1 MAADEGKRKIAAIL
15 AADVAGYSRLM
26 ADDDRATVRTLT
38 EYREVFAAHIATH
51 QGRVVDTAGDS
62 VLATFESVIEAA
74 EAAVE
79 IQRELGQ
86 RNEALAGHRR
96 MYFRMGVNL
105 GDIIERDDGTI
116 YGDGVNVAAR
126 LEGLAEPGGVMVS
139 ESAHLHTEDKLGV
152 GVEYIGEHEVKNIP
166 RPVKAYRLLLDGAA
180 PSAAPPKP
188 ARRTKLIAGAAI
200 AAAVVA
206 GLAVW
211 GLTLRVEAPQM
222 VMADGTPTDDP
233 VLAIPRG
240 PSVAVLP
247 FDELTDNPPHPHLAD
262 GISSQIVS
270 NFTAFSD
277 LFVFA
282 LDSTRPLKEAQAS
295 PAAVREAL
303 GADYVVQGSVQQSN
317 DVVRVTVDLINAE
330 SGEQVW
336 SNRYESD
343 IVADRLFN
351 MQDEI
356 ATQIVGELGSN
367 ASGIMAEDMR
377 RLKRNSPSEMSAYD
391 CVLMEMNY
399 WNVRTP
405 EAHAEVRDCLERA
418 VEAEPNYARAWASL
432 AWNYSDEF
440 MVAYNTRPGAEQRA
454 VDAAR
459 RAVNLDPTAYNTNAL
474 SQMLYWTGDYDQ
486 FRIHAKRA
494 LTLNSNDA
502 AILNEVAFSYAGLGE
517 IDLADQLMQKA
528 LKLNPNP
535 PAVWFWA
542 QYHIEIGRRDFD
554 AALTAA
560 EKLYVEDFYFSHAA
574 LAAAYIGLERQA
586 DAERAMQRTLALR
599 PDWTVPIAREEM
611 ARFVPWPGLLDYYT
625 DAMRQ
630 AGLPEAAPQPERPVI
645 AVLPFDNLSG
655 DPKQDYFADGLSEE
669 IITALTRFRDLLV
682 IAGESTFAYK
692 GQDRDAR
699 DVGQELNAG
708 YVLGG
713 SVRRS
718 GERIR
723 VSVKL
728 LDAESGGNLWA
739 ETFERDATA
748 SDLFAIQDEITD
760 RVVGL
765 IAAAHGTISRDA
777 AMDRERDPPAS
788 DSAYDC
794 VLKHYVFNRVAT
806 AENHAIARDCLEK
819 TVESYPNY
827 AAAWVGLADLYMEEE
842 LQGHNTRPNSI
853 ERAAE
858 AARRAVS
865 LDPMDAR
872 GHILLAWASSFL
884 QDWDTTR
891 QHADE
896 AIERNSRDAMV
907 LNYAALIYSHLGE
920 WRQGFE
926 LGTKA
931 IRLNPSHPGWYNWS
945 IVHYYFAEGDYENAL
960 PYARQL
966 GDEWWFWTHAQVAA
980 ILAHLGRAEEARA
993 ALDRALALKPDL
1005 GDAFWSEVR
1014 FFFSVPA
1021 TNAMVEDFAAG
1032 LRKAGLAIPP
1042 EPVEVQ

>member
-1 MAADEGKRKIAAIL
+1 VTADEGKRKIAAIL

-38 EYREVFAAHIATH
+38 DYREVFAEHIATH
-51 QGRVVDTAGDS
+51 HGRIVDTAGDS

-79 IQRELGQ
+79 IQRALAE

-152 GVEYIGEHEVKNIP
+152 GVSYIGEHEVKNIP
-166 RPVKAYRLLLDGAA
+166 RPVKAYRLLLDDAEPSPA
-180 PSAAPPKP
+180 PAKP
-188 ARRTKLIAGAAI
+188 ARRTKLIAAAAI

-211 GLTLRVEAPQM
+211 DLTLRVEAPQM

-233 VLAIPRG
+233 VLAMPRG
-240 PSVAVLP
+240 PSIAVLP
-247 FDELTDNPPHPHLAD
+247 FDELTENPPHPHLAE
-262 GISSQIVS
+262 GVTRQVVA
-270 NFTAFSD
+270 NFTNFAD

-282 LDSTRPLKEAQAS
+282 LDATRPLKEVGATPGEIRKS
-295 PAAVREAL
+295 L
-303 GADYVVQGSVQQSN
+303 GADYIVQGSVQQSSN
-317 DVVRVTVDLINAE
+317 SVRITTSLIKTDDGA
-330 SGEQVW
+330 QVW
-336 SNRYESD
+336 SNRYDANLSTEQVFAIQDD
-343 IVADRLFN
+343 ISAK
-351 MQDEI
+351 
-356 ATQIVGELGSN
+356 IVGALGSGF
-367 ASGIMAEDMR
+367 SGVFAEDLKA
-377 RLKRNSPSEMSAYD
+377 LKRDPPPTMSAYD
-391 CVLMEMNY
+391 CVLLEMDY

-405 EAHAEVRDCLERA
+405 EAHAETRDCLESA
-418 VEAEPNYARAWASL
+418 VEREPEYARAWVSL
-432 AWNYSDEF
+432 AWMYYDEF
-440 MVAYNTRPGAEQRA
+440 MVGYNALPDAEQRA
-454 VDAAR
+454 LDAAR
-459 RAVNLDPTAYNTNAL
+459 HAVTLEPSAYVKATLASIL
-474 SQMLYWTGDYDQ
+474 HATGDYEQ
-486 FRIHAKRA
+486 FRKHAKAA
-494 LTLNSNDA
+494 LLLNSNDA
-502 AILNEVAFSYAGLGE
+502 LLLKEIAFGFAGLGE
-517 IDLADQLMQKA
+517 LELANQLWEKA

-535 PAVWFWA
+535 PADWYWT
-542 QYHIEIGRRDFD
+542 QYHIETGRRDFE

-560 EKLYVEDFYFSHAA
+560 EKLYVEDFYFAHAA
-574 LAAAYIGLERQA
+574 LAVAYIGLGRQE
-586 DAERAMQRTLALR
+586 DAERAMQRTLELR
-599 PDWTVPIAREEM
+599 PDWTVPIARKEM
-611 ARFVPWPGLLDYYT
+611 ARFVPWPGLLDYYV
-625 DAMRQ
+625 DAHRK
-630 AGLPEAAPQPERPVI
+630 AGLPEEAPQPERPVI

-655 DPKQDYFADGLSEE
+655 DPSQDYFVDGLSEE

-692 GQDRDAR
+692 GHDSDAR
-699 DVGQELNAG
+699 NVGQELGAG
-708 YVLGG
+708 YVLSG

-718 GERIR
+718 GDRIR

-728 LDAESGGNLWA
+728 LDAENGGNLWA
-739 ETFERDATA
+739 ETFERNTTV

-760 RVVGL
+760 AVVGR

-777 AMDRERDPPAS
+777 AMDRERHPPAS

-806 AENHAIARDCLEK
+806 AENHAIARDCLED
-819 TVESYPNY
+819 TVARDPTY

-842 LQGHNTRPNSI
+842 LQGHNARPNSI

-865 LDPMDAR
+865 LDPMNAR

-891 QHADE
+891 QHADA
-896 AIERNSRDAMV
+896 AIERNSRDALV

-920 WRQGFE
+920 WQLGFD

-931 IRLNPSHPGWYNWS
+931 IRLNPSHPGWFNWS
-945 IVHYYFAEGDYENAL
+945 LVHYYFAEGEYENAL
-960 PYARQL
+960 TYARQL

-980 ILAHLGRAEEARA
+980 ILAHLERAEEARA
-993 ALDRALALKPDL
+993 ALDRTLALKPDL
-1005 GDAFWSEVR
+1005 AEAFWSEVR
-1014 FFFSVPA
+1014 VFFAVPA
-1021 TNAMVEDFAAG
+1021 TDAMVEDFAAG
-1032 LRKAGLAIPP
+1032 LRKAGLAVPP